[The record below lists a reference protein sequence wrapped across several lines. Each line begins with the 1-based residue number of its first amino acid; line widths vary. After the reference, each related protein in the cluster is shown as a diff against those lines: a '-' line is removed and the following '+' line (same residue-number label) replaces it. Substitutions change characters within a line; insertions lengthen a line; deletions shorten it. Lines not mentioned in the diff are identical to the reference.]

1 MRSKGSIAELFWC
14 RTFPVA
20 SKPVEV
26 TGHVFAVTRHRAER
40 RPRPQPRPLTAEYP
54 HRASSAART
63 SITSVEGKVMRP
75 SLHQYDL
82 MRYDFDSA
90 PAGRLRRR
98 GTVRSGSEDST
109 RASDLADD
117 QQTDFHATFY
127 QFETGSRISIGP
139 SLPISCPPAWTSR
152 ISAPSGSR
160 PSGCI
165 FPAIS
170 RSANPTPTATITV
183 RPATDYVPSK
193 KRNDRRQQVLVDRR
207 VLRRSVSGDP
217 AARPRRRTAAG
228 AGLGAY
234 RLDEMTSRSSAL
246 VRQHHG

>member
-1 MRSKGSIAELFWC
+1 MSDLSGRLEARRSNRSC
-14 RTFPVA
+14 V
-20 SKPVEV
+20 
-26 TGHVFAVTRHRAER
+26 R
-40 RPRPQPRPLTAEYP
+40 RDQTPC
-54 HRASSAART
+54 RASAPAPAPAADSRI
-63 SITSVEGKVMRP
+63 SSPGQLSRP
-75 SLHQYDL
+75 NVNHFRRRKGHAPLASPVRSDALRL
-82 MRYDFDSA
+82 RFR